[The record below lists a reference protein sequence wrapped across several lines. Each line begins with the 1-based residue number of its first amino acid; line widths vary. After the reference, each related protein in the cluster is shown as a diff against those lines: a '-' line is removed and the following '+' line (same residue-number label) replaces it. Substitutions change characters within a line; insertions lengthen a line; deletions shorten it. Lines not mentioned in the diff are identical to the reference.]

1 MSAGN
6 LALSRTIVVRI
17 RLLLLSVIS
26 KFLSLSFLAVQDN
39 ALWQVV
45 LGDGMVKEVEMLP
58 MMFQI
63 RLHESSSWLF
73 LFIVDS

>member
-1 MSAGN
+1 M
-6 LALSRTIVVRI
+6 IVVRI